1 MAKNKD
7 DNTLIFLLLGAGL
20 LFFLFR
26 KKPQPKKIEQV
37 LKDAFNNLNFEFN
50 KSVILPTSFESLN
63 ELASVMNQTTW
74 NLKLSGHTDNKGSES
89 YNLKLS
95 ENRAK
100 AVKNYL
106 VAQGVDPS
114 RIESKGFGSTQPIAP
129 NDTEENR
136 AINRRVEFQ
145 ILK

>member
-1 MAKNKD
+1 MAKKD

-63 ELASVMNQTTW
+63 ELAQVMNQTTW

-145 ILK
+145 IVK